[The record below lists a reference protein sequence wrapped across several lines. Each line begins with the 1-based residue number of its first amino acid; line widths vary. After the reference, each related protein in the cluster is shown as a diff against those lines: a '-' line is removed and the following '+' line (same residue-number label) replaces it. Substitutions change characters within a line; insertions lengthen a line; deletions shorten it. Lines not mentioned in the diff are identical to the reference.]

1 MIGNYNGD
9 VWLFEGGNSRANT
22 SRCMR
27 IQEWLVKQNQARS
40 FGESIKVE
48 KQLKIQGPKK

>member
-1 MIGNYNGD
+1 VGLLRWKFSSEHQQ
-9 VWLFEGGNSRANT
+9 VL
-22 SRCMR
+22 R